1 MNEKGLTNAGQ
12 SLLDKTRALFSDGRV
27 IVNSGNRGAAHNAR
41 IAGSSRRSQ
50 HVGGNAFDF
59 AVERNGVRL
68 SNAEIVERIRT
79 SNLDFNQ
86 VIDETGLNMRPRVH
100 LGVGTAGR
108 LTRGRDGRYT
118 DIARRGAY
126 REAINSVLGKTIGNK
141 VSDGLK
147 SGSDILAKGGDQIS
161 KAANVLDNY
170 INRGIFGVIGLL
182 FIVGVVY
189 YLIRKN

>member
-1 MNEKGLTNAGQ
+1 MNEFGLTAAGQ
-12 SLLDKTRALFSDGRV
+12 SLLTKTRALFSDGQV
-27 IVNSGNRGAAHNAR
+27 IVNSGARSTARNAT

-68 SNAEIVERIRT
+68 SNAEIFERVR
-79 SNLDFNQ
+79 SSGLVFGQ
-86 VIDETGLNMRPRVH
+86 VIDETGLGMRPRVH
-100 LGVGTAGR
+100 LGTGTKGR
-108 LTRGRDGRYT
+108 LSIGRDGRYT
-118 DIARRGAY
+118 DIERGKY
-126 REAINSVLGKTIGNK
+126 RQAINNVLGDRIGNK
-141 VSDGLK
+141 VSNSLK

-161 KAANVLDNY
+161 KAANDLNNY

-182 FIVGVVY
+182 FIVGVIY